1 MSAVN
6 ESLKNTSEF
15 AKRFPSKSEGIA
27 LCSVF
32 MLSSVLIIAGSLLAL
47 VLFAVNK
54 TLRRKSLFL
63 VMNMAFADLMLG
75 TISVPFCI
83 YFVGDAYQLWTAKFG
98 FHLVV
103 FRCIDAT
110 FMFGSYLSAA
120 FISCERFFAVCWP
133 FHHRSLSTRTYY
145 ITIFILWILAVFLSS
160 ILTLLGVFS
169 SFKSALYV
177 VVIVQLC
184 LTIIICVCN
193 IGIWIN
199 SKHRMFTSQQQ
210 NRASRSKRL
219 TKTLLFVSMLALI
232 TWLPLLIINILICI
246 TGESLPHL
254 VNFVVNILNYSNSF
268 FNPVVYIFRIPEFKQ
283 ALRLSC
289 TEKGT
294 ATETGQ
300 IEKKYRTTLRTPEK
314 ELRKYRTD
322 PTRLQ
327 VVFDQEDMET
337 QF

>member
-1 MSAVN
+1 M
-6 ESLKNTSEF
+6 
-15 AKRFPSKSEGIA
+15 
-27 LCSVF
+27 
-32 MLSSVLIIAGSLLAL
+32 
-47 VLFAVNK
+47 
-54 TLRRKSLFL
+54 
-63 VMNMAFADLMLG
+63 
-75 TISVPFCI
+75 
-83 YFVGDAYQLWTAKFG
+83 
-98 FHLVV
+98 V
-103 FRCIDAT
+103 FRCIDAI

-120 FISCERFFAVCWP
+120 FISCERFFAVRWP
-133 FHHRSLSTRTYY
+133 FHHRSLSTRTYR
-145 ITIFILWILAVFLSS
+145 IAIFMLWTLAVFLSS
-160 ILTLLGVFS
+160 VLTLLGVFS

-193 IGIWIN
+193 IGIWTN
-199 SKHRMFTSQQQ
+199 SQHGRFTSQQQ

-246 TGESLPHL
+246 TGESLSHL

-289 TEKGT
+289 TKGGT

-300 IEKKYRTTLRTPEK
+300 IEKRYRTALRTPEE
-314 ELRKYRTD
+314 ELRNYRTD
-322 PTRLQ
+322 PTWL
-327 VVFDQEDMET
+327 
-337 QF
+337 